1 IEHILKLI
9 NDILEICNSTS
20 EDKSISNF
28 AKYFDWEFDDYN
40 LNIQD

>member
-1 IEHILKLI
+1 
-9 NDILEICNSTS
+9 
-20 EDKSISNF
+20 DKSISNL

>member
-1 IEHILKLI
+1 
-9 NDILEICNSTS
+9 
-20 EDKSISNF
+20 SNL

>member
-1 IEHILKLI
+1 
-9 NDILEICNSTS
+9 
-20 EDKSISNF
+20 ISNL

>member
-1 IEHILKLI
+1 
-9 NDILEICNSTS
+9 
-20 EDKSISNF
+20 KSISNL

>member
-1 IEHILKLI
+1 
-9 NDILEICNSTS
+9 S
-20 EDKSISNF
+20 EDKSISNL

>member
-1 IEHILKLI
+1 
-9 NDILEICNSTS
+9 
-20 EDKSISNF
+20 SISNL